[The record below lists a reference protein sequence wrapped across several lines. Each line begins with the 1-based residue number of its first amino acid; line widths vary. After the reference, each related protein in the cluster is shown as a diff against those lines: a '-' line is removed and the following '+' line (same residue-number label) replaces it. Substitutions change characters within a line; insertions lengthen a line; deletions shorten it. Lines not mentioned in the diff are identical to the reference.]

1 MKAVRFRAALV
12 TLVLGT
18 LLAADAAYG
27 ADVPGWLR
35 EAAGAAASPPRKGV
49 VAEVLLAER
58 TVTYD
63 PSGRSTATE
72 RRVVRVLDRA
82 GREEARAVVP
92 YLTDTTKISDLKG
105 WILQPGGEVREL
117 GKKETVDVAAA
128 ANDVYNEA
136 RVRALVG
143 GDLVEP
149 GGVFGAEWTVDDR
162 SVFSQFDWRFQGR
175 QPVRLSRLTLVL
187 PAGFTHEAVAFN
199 RSEGLPKTEIAGG
212 VRWELRDLP
221 ALLTE
226 DEAPPLTRL
235 SPRLA
240 VSVFA
245 PPSAREAGPAFRSW
259 ADVSTWFHTLSI
271 PSADSS
277 ASLTQ
282 RARDL
287 TRDARTPFEK
297 TAAVGRYVQGLNYVS
312 IQTGLGRGGGYRP
325 HAASLVLEKGYGD
338 CKDKANLMKTLLR
351 EVGVASDLV
360 SVYLGDASYVRDE
373 WPSPRQFNHAILA
386 VRLPEESGA
395 PSTTVAPAV
404 ARHAALGLLLFVDP
418 TAQHTPVGEL
428 PESLQGSRGLIE
440 LKEGGALL

>member
-1 MKAVRFRAALV
+1 VRTALRRAALAA
-12 TLVLGT
+12 LLLGAGAT
-18 LLAADAAYG
+18 AHG

-35 EAAGAAASPPRKGV
+35 EAAGAPAAVARKGV
-49 VAEVLLAER
+49 SAEVLLSER

-63 PSGRSTATE
+63 TSGRSTATE

-92 YLTDTTKISDLKG
+92 YLTDTTKITDLKG

-128 ANDVYNEA
+128 ANDVYNEG

-143 GDLVEP
+143 GDLVET

-175 QPVRLSRLTLVL
+175 QPVRVSRLTLAL

-199 RSEGLPKTEIAGG
+199 RPEGLPKTEIAGG

-240 VSVFA
+240 VSVYA

-271 PSADSS
+271 PSADAS

-297 TAAVGRYVQGLNYVS
+297 AAAVGRYVQGLNYAPHPN
-312 IQTGLGRGGGYRP
+312 GPRRGGGYRP

-338 CKDKANLMKTLLR
+338 CKDKANLMKTCPR
-351 EVGVASDLV
+351 GGRDVGPV

-386 VRLPEESGA
+386 VRLAREGA
-395 PSTTVAPAV
+395 PSTTG
-404 ARHAALGLLLFVDP
+404 RH
-418 TAQHTPVGEL
+418 L
-428 PESLQGSRGLIE
+428 PSRGTPRWAGCCSSTPRRRTLRW
-440 LKEGGALL
+440 ASCRSRSRARAASSS